1 MTVTQ
6 LRDKVIELELVSEE
20 EAINLTKA
28 ELQKLY
34 DEYEKSEPAEKEEEQ
49 SEEDT
54 DEETEEE
61 PIDEPEEE
69 EQTAVSDEELEE
81 KAREVKAKKVKEG
94 FVDGKNITEERVQPG
109 SKAEKMRK
117 RLSLQPKV
125 TIMVPLDPGEPKG
138 STISVTINGYR
149 TIIRKNVYVELP
161 KQVADMIKEHLQMT
175 DKALADDS
183 TSLDEKKAF
192 EIETKGY

>member
-20 EAINLTKA
+20 DAINLTKA

-34 DEYEKSEPAEKEEEQ
+34 DEYEKSEPADEPEEQ

-54 DEETEEE
+54 EEDE
-61 PIDEPEEE
+61 PADEPEEE
-69 EQTAVSDEELEE
+69 EQVAIPDEELKE

-94 FVDGKNITEERVQPG
+94 FADGKNITEERVQPG

-117 RLSLQPKV
+117 ILALQPRV

-149 TIIRKNVYVELP
+149 TIIRKNTYVELP

-175 DKALADDS
+175 DKALSDDS
-183 TSLDEKKAF
+183 TSLDEKKAS
-192 EIETKGY
+192 EIEIKGY